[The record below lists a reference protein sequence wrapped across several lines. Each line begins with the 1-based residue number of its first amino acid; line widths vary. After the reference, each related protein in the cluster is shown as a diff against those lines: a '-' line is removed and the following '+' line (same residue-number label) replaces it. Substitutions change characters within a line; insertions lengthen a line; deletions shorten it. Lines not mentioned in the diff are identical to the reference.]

1 MYTASEFADFFEEKA
16 RNVRAATDGAPPPEF
31 VDVDSE
37 HDLQQLTSLTAD
49 DVIKLI

>member
-1 MYTASEFADFFEEKA
+1 
-16 RNVRAATDGAPPPEF
+16 VTDGAPPPEF

-49 DVIKLI
+49 DVIKLIQETPDKQSDLDPMPT